1 MKEDRTAF
9 WFRIRVILS
18 TLLVLLGAGLFFA
31 GYYGYAKK
39 WGIPIEVSFFGSGGM
54 IIAGF
59 AIRATLFHCPF
70 CGAHIYLRN
79 PVLLYFYSCPSC
91 GHSVGKGKA
100 SYLNRRLS
108 TNSVHESKHSNV
120 AHYRRKVIV
129 IDEQFDS
136 ITFWLRHSDIYVPF
150 CLKVAYIIK
159 CDNTVD
165 FQVKWQTCRQYA
177 PGDKSDLYMLFAETM
192 ALLLKLFNEPV
203 FVCEYNVKDLEPE
216 INGAE
221 KLPHKHSKGASKLCP
236 KKLYS

>member
-79 PVLLYFYSCPSC
+79 PVLLYFYSCP
-91 GHSVGKGKA
+91 V
-100 SYLNRRLS
+100 SYTHLTLP
-108 TNSVHESKHSNV
+108 T
-120 AHYRRKVIV
+120 I
-129 IDEQFDS
+129 
-136 ITFWLRHSDIYVPF
+136 
-150 CLKVAYIIK
+150 
-159 CDNTVD
+159 
-165 FQVKWQTCRQYA
+165 
-177 PGDKSDLYMLFAETM
+177 
-192 ALLLKLFNEPV
+192 LLV
-203 FVCEYNVKDLEPE
+203 
-216 INGAE
+216 
-221 KLPHKHSKGASKLCP
+221 
-236 KKLYS
+236 

>member
-79 PVLLYFYSCPSC
+79 PVYCTSTLAQV
-91 GHSVGKGKA
+91 VGTA
-100 SYLNRRLS
+100 L
-108 TNSVHESKHSNV
+108 
-120 AHYRRKVIV
+120 
-129 IDEQFDS
+129 
-136 ITFWLRHSDIYVPF
+136 
-150 CLKVAYIIK
+150 
-159 CDNTVD
+159 
-165 FQVKWQTCRQYA
+165 VK
-177 PGDKSDLYMLFAETM
+177 
-192 ALLLKLFNEPV
+192 
-203 FVCEYNVKDLEPE
+203 
-216 INGAE
+216 E
-221 KLPHKHSKGASKLCP
+221 KPHI
-236 KKLYS
+236 

>member
-59 AIRATLFHCPF
+59 AIRTTLFHCPF

-100 SYLNRRLS
+100 SYLNRILS

-120 AHYRRKVIV
+120 AHYRRKVI
-129 IDEQFDS
+129 
-136 ITFWLRHSDIYVPF
+136 T
-150 CLKVAYIIK
+150 II
-159 CDNTVD
+159 
-165 FQVKWQTCRQYA
+165 
-177 PGDKSDLYMLFAETM
+177 
-192 ALLLKLFNEPV
+192 ALLISWF
-203 FVCEYNVKDLEPE
+203 
-216 INGAE
+216 I
-221 KLPHKHSKGASKLCP
+221 
-236 KKLYS
+236 